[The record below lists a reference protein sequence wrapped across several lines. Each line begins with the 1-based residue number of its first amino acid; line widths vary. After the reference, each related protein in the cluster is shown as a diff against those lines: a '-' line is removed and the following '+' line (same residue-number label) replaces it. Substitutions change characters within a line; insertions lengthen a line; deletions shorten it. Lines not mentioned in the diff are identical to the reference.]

1 MFGIVIG
8 NFANIFQCKM
18 NHTNPDVWEV
28 ALLPGFQ
35 CYAGPHL
42 AYCVVSMFLLSLYHG
57 ASSMVFPNF
66 QFDEPTLDIKFTANY
81 IIVRQ
86 QAEVIVTFITT
97 L

>member
-1 MFGIVIG
+1 
-8 NFANIFQCKM
+8 
-18 NHTNPDVWEV
+18 
-28 ALLPGFQ
+28 
-35 CYAGPHL
+35 
-42 AYCVVSMFLLSLYHG
+42 LYHG
-57 ASSMVFPNF
+57 ASSMLFPNF